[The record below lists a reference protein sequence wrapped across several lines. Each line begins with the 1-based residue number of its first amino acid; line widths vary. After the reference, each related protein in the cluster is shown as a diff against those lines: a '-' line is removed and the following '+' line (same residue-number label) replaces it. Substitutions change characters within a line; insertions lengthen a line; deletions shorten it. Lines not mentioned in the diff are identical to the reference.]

1 MPAFFLGARN
11 HLCCRIV
18 GRSDTGLVLSL
29 AAACAVLLSAVGCG
43 SANDPEDLLADYVG
57 RVENVTEVD
66 VLDGEGYRAG
76 LLAYPERRDRRLP
89 LADVRIGM
97 LDFLVLIQ
105 CGLQEIVGERNSALG
120 KVMPV
125 SQQLIYE
132 HRLLV
137 SARQCRRQLEDKDS
151 NILELQRTLD
161 EVVSIK
167 TAELP
172 KAYWNATFGSPE
184 FERMFSLAAPPLR
197 IDAAA
202 KSNADIEGALLHLA
216 DLGERLGEATLNL
229 ESTPLEA
236 QYKAINSRRV
246 AGELLGAL
254 DLLRFHLDAAAS
266 AIETRLEER
275 PVCYNKRPTP
285 KARIFDNVFRKQYVD
300 RVQPYLARVHRQARD
315 WLTLVNRLASAQEGQ
330 MTPVFAAYFEAQLSM
345 EAEGAL
351 WSRYQRALA
360 RHTEAWQ
367 TVLAQCGLM
376 PGKT

>member
-1 MPAFFLGARN
+1 M
-11 HLCCRIV
+11 
-18 GRSDTGLVLSL
+18 
-29 AAACAVLLSAVGCG
+29 
-43 SANDPEDLLADYVG
+43 LADYVE

-66 VLDGEGYRAG
+66 VLVGENYRAA
-76 LLAYPERRDRRLP
+76 LIPYPDRRDRRLP

-97 LDFLVLIQ
+97 LDFVVLIQ

-137 SARQCRRQLEDKDS
+137 SARQCRRQLEEKGS
-151 NILELQRTLD
+151 NIFDLQQTLD
-161 EVVSIK
+161 EVVRIK
-167 TAELP
+167 SAELP

-184 FERMFSLAAPPLR
+184 FEHMFSLAAPPLR
-197 IDAAA
+197 VGAAA
-202 KSNADIEGALLHLA
+202 RSNAEIERALLHLA
-216 DLGERLGEATLNL
+216 DLSDRLGEATLKL

-236 QYKAINSRRV
+236 QYKVLNSRRM

-254 DLLRFHLDAAAS
+254 DLLRFHLDAAAR
-266 AIETRLEER
+266 AIETRLEQR

-285 KARIFDNVFRKQYVD
+285 KARILDTVFRKHYVE
-300 RVQPYLARVHRQARD
+300 RVQPYLSRVHRQARD
-315 WLTLVNRLASAQEGQ
+315 WLALVNRLVSAQQGQ
-330 MTPVFAAYFEAQLSM
+330 MTPAFAAYFQAQLSM
-345 EAEGAL
+345 EAEDAL
-351 WSRYQRALA
+351 WSRYKRALA

-376 PGKT
+376 PGTS